1 MIYNGPL
8 THNLTGAT
16 MIKIGDAIPDATITV
31 IDKNGQNNV
40 PANQY
45 FANKKAVLFALPGAF
60 TPTCSETHLPGFVV
74 QYDDIIAK
82 GVDAIA
88 CLSVND
94 SFVMKAWQD
103 AQNAENLAMIADGGG
118 ALTEAMGLILDT
130 GDFGGTRS
138 RRYSMIIDDG
148 KITQLN
154 LEEGGGYE
162 VSGADTILSQL

>member
-1 MIYNGPL
+1 
-8 THNLTGAT
+8 
-16 MIKIGDAIPDATITV
+16 MIKIGDTIPDATITV
-31 IDKNGQNNV
+31 IDSSGQNNV
-40 PANQY
+40 PASEY
-45 FANKKAVLFALPGAF
+45 FAGKKAVLFALPGAF

-74 QYDDIIAK
+74 QHDEIKAK
-82 GVDAIA
+82 GVDVIA

-103 AQNAENLAMIADGGG
+103 TQNAEHLAMVADGGG
-118 ALTEAMGLILDT
+118 ALTNAMDLVLDT

-148 KITQLN
+148 KVTHLN